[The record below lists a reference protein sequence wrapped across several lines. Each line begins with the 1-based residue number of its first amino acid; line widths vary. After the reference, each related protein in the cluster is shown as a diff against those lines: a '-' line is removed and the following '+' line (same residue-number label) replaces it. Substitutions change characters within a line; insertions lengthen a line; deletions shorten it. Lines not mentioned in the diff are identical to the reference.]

1 MHTCSEDGIA
11 CAHTVCSPCTVG
23 CLHVP
28 CIPDGLSVSLCR
40 TTPSALRAGRRRLSP
55 STQAAAAAMPKKGK
69 GKKAAPP
76 TQEEI
81 DMQELYIRT
90 QHATATADE
99 LRKKALRERSRRS
112 RA

>member
-1 MHTCSEDGIA
+1 
-11 CAHTVCSPCTVG
+11 
-23 CLHVP
+23 
-28 CIPDGLSVSLCR
+28 
-40 TTPSALRAGRRRLSP
+40 
-55 STQAAAAAMPKKGK
+55 MPKKGK